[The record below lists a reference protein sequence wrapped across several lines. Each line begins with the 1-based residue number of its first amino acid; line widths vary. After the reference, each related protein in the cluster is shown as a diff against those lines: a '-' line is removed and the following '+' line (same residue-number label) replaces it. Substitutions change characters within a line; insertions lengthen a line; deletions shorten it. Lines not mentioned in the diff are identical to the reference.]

1 MNLLDA
7 SFFQKTQ
14 KKYTL
19 FTVLFFVLCCLCAAG
34 YGLSFLSGNLYV
46 SIAAGIASV
55 TICVFFY
62 YLAVFE
68 SQKLLKLYRNIHK
81 GITQKDTCRFEADEE
96 DTEHDGV
103 RLHRIRASFDDDEQV
118 FNRTLYFIAALP
130 HPTLTSGTQITV
142 KTYQNIILDIEV
154 KD

>member
-14 KKYTL
+14 KKHTF
-19 FTVLFFVLCCLCAAG
+19 FTVLFFVLCCLCAVG
-34 YGLSFLSGNLYV
+34 YGFSFLSGNLYI

-55 TICVFFY
+55 TICVLFY
-62 YLAVFE
+62 FLTVFE
-68 SQKLLKLYRNIHK
+68 PQKLLKLYRNIRK
-81 GITQKDTCRFEADEE
+81 GITQEDTYRFEADEE

-103 RLHRIRASFDDDEQV
+103 RLHRIRASFNDNDQTFD
-118 FNRTLYFIAALP
+118 RTLYFIAALP
-130 HPTLTSGTQITV
+130 HPPLTPGTQITV